1 MVHMLLHKE
10 RQLITEYG
18 KKLIEKGLTKG
29 TGGNISIYNR
39 KEGLIAISPS
49 GIPYEEIKLKDIV
62 IIDLEENIVEGDH
75 KPSSEKELHR
85 LLYQKRED
93 INSIIHTHPIYSTT
107 IACLNQEIPTVH
119 YLVAY
124 SGDKVPCAKYATF
137 GSKKLA
143 KNVYKAMG
151 KEYKACLMA
160 NHGLITA
167 GYNIKEA
174 LEISTMIEFTAELYY
189 RTKAMGEPKILNKKQ
204 MNQVMNKFDDYR
216 N

>member
-29 TGGNISIYNR
+29 TGGNLSIYNR

-62 IIDLEENIVEGDH
+62 IIDLEGNIVEGDH
-75 KPSSEKELHR
+75 KPSSEKDLHR

-160 NHGLITA
+160 NHGLITV

-174 LEISTMIEFTAELYY
+174 LEITEMIEYIAEIYY
-189 RTKAMGEPKILNKKQ
+189 RAKTMEKPKLLNNKQLKQVLNK
-204 MNQVMNKFDDYR
+204 FADY
-216 N
+216 NN

>member
-1 MVHMLLHKE
+1 MVPMLLHKE
-10 RQLITEYG
+10 RQLISDYG
-18 KKLIEKGLTKG
+18 KKLINKGLTKG
-29 TGGNISIYNR
+29 TGGNLSIYNR
-39 KEGLIAISPS
+39 KKDLVAISPS
-49 GIPYEEIKLKDIV
+49 GIPYEEINLKDIV
-62 IIDLEENIVEGDH
+62 IIDLEGKMVEGNH
-75 KPSSEKELHR
+75 KPSSEKELH
-85 LLYQKRED
+85 LLIYEKRED

-107 IACLNQEIPTVH
+107 ISCLNQDIPAVH

-124 SGDKVPCAKYATF
+124 SGNKVPCAKYATF

-174 LEISTMIEFTAELYY
+174 LEISEMIEYTAELYY
-189 RTKAMGEPKILNKKQ
+189 RTKSMGEPKILNKKQ
-204 MNQVMNKFDDYR
+204 MNQVINKFDDYK